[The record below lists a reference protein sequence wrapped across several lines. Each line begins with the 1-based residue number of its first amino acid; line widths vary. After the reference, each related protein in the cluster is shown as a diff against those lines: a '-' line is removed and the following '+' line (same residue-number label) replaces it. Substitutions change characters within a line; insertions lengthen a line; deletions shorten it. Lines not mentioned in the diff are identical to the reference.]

1 MPAFKSTTSVESSH
15 RELCSRFSHALRCNG
30 ATRVTNCS
38 YLPRCRKIL
47 TFKSAFQTERGREV
61 ARSCLPCLSTQRFSI
76 HFQSSHMFT
85 HVHTS
90 STSNHHPNPPN
101 PPAHHST
108 WRKSHCVAGR
118 LEVIESTR
126 LGPAK
131 CIQMPHFLL
140 SRSTTFDRSVSLLA
154 SKNFSVAMN
163 VPTSIPSASHSF
175 HFCSISWASA
185 AVRRCLGVS

>member
-1 MPAFKSTTSVESSH
+1 MLCAAMVPLGWPIAATFPGVERSSP
-15 RELCSRFSHALRCNG
+15 S
-30 ATRVTNCS
+30 
-38 YLPRCRKIL
+38 K
-47 TFKSAFQTERGREV
+47 RGREV
-61 ARSCLPCLSTQRFSI
+61 MSCHVSRVCQHNVSPFPE
-76 HFQSSHMFT
+76 FT

-101 PPAHHST
+101 PPNPTAHHST
-108 WRKSHCVAGR
+108 WRKSRCVAGR

-140 SRSTTFDRSVSLLA
+140 SRSTTFDRSVALLA
-154 SKNFSVAMN
+154 SKNISVAMN

-175 HFCSISWASA
+175 HFFSISWASA
-185 AVRRCLGVS
+185 WVRRCLGVSWSE

>member
-1 MPAFKSTTSVESSH
+1 MLCAAMVPLGWPIAATFPGVERSSPD
-15 RELCSRFSHALRCNG
+15 R
-30 ATRVTNCS
+30 
-38 YLPRCRKIL
+38 
-47 TFKSAFQTERGREV
+47 
-61 ARSCLPCLSTQRFSI
+61 ARSRAPVSVNTTFLHSFPE
-76 HFQSSHMFT
+76 FT

-108 WRKSHCVAGR
+108 WRKARCVAGR

-140 SRSTTFDRSVSLLA
+140 SLSTTFDRSVALLA
-154 SKNFSVAMN
+154 SKNISVAMN
-163 VPTSIPSASHSF
+163 VPTSIPSASYSC
-175 HFCSISWASA
+175 HFFSISWASA
-185 AVRRCLGVS
+185 AVRRCLGVSWPE